1 MASAAPSNLPGLV
14 VEGGV
19 QGQSLSAGASGVS
32 TSTPSTAASA
42 GNVIAVSGTGFFAM
56 FVMAL
61 IGGIMAV

>member
-1 MASAAPSNLPGLV
+1 MV

-19 QGQSLSAGASGVS
+19 QGQAQAAGGSVS
-32 TSTPSTAASA
+32 TSTPTPAASA
-42 GNVIAVSGTGFFAM
+42 GNLIAVSGTGFFAM

>member
-1 MASAAPSNLPGLV
+1 LAAAAPSNLPGLV

-19 QGQSLSAGASGVS
+19 QGQAQAAGGSVS
-32 TSTPSTAASA
+32 TSTPTPAASA
-42 GNVIAVSGTGFFAM
+42 GNLIAISGTGFFAM